1 MPNYRF
7 IRVRKSEGGVSM
19 PQILFKVQ
27 QVNRLENHHIPD
39 TYEATVEVEIINRES
54 GELMK
59 QGTLPVQFN
68 EHGSFPSISHI
79 QQFVSDKKMQT
90 KLLFDIRR
98 YVRKL
103 RPYLQ
108 PDDE

>member
-1 MPNYRF
+1 
-7 IRVRKSEGGVSM
+7 M

-27 QVNRLENHHIPD
+27 QVHRLYNHHIPD
-39 TYEATVEVEIINRES
+39 TYEAEVEVEIINRES
-54 GELMK
+54 GELI
-59 QGTLPVQFN
+59 QHGTLPVQFN

-79 QQFVSDKKMQT
+79 QKFVPDKKMQT

>member
-1 MPNYRF
+1 MA
-7 IRVRKSEGGVSM
+7 
-19 PQILFKVQ
+19 QILFKVLK
-27 QVNRLENHHIPD
+27 VNRLENHHIPN
-39 TYEATVEVEIINRES
+39 TLEAEVEVEMVNRND
-54 GELMK
+54 
-59 QGTLPVQFN
+59 GTLLNQGIIPVQFN
-68 EHGSFPSISHI
+68 EHGSFPSIPHI
-79 QQFVSDKKMQT
+79 KSFAEEKKVQT